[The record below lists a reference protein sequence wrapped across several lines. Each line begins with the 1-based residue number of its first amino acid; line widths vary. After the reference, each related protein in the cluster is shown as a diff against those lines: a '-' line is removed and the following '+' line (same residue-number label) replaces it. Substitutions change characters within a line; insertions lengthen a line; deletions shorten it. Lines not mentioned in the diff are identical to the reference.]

1 MLNLTQ
7 NFDTKHDIDMNLS
20 LKGKNALICGG
31 SRGIGKATAVAIA
44 NLGANVT
51 LVSRSPE
58 LMSDIVHELDDS
70 QDQHHDFLMA
80 DFRNSADLKRKI
92 HTLVVRKPIHVLV
105 NNTGGPKGGAIVEA
119 NVEEF
124 TDAFHNHL
132 VCNHILVQSVMKGM
146 KKAGFGRIINII
158 STSVKQPLNNL
169 GVSNTTRGAVA
180 SWSKTIA
187 NELGPFGITVNNV
200 LPGKTNT
207 GRLKEIITTQATKTD
222 TSAEDVEEA
231 MKKEIP
237 VGRFAEPHEIAA
249 AIAFLATP
257 AAAYINGISLPVD
270 GGLIKSL

>member
-1 MLNLTQ
+1 
-7 NFDTKHDIDMNLS
+7 MNLS

-31 SRGIGKATAVAIA
+31 SKGIGKAAAIA
-44 NLGANVT
+44 IAKLGANVT
-51 LVSRSPE
+51 LVSRSPAKMAE
-58 LMSDIVHELDDS
+58 IVHELDDS

-80 DFRNSADLKRKI
+80 DFTNSVDLKRKI
-92 HTLVVRKPIHVLV
+92 HTLVVRKPIHILV
-105 NNTGGPKGGAIVEA
+105 NNTGGPKGGAIINA

-132 VCNHILVQSVMKGM
+132 ICNHILVQSVMKGM
-146 KKAGFGRIINII
+146 KKEEFGRIINII
-158 STSVKQPLNNL
+158 STSVKQPLKDL

-187 NELGPFGITVNNV
+187 NELAPFGITVNNV

-207 GRLKEIITTQATKTD
+207 GRLKEIISAQAKRTNSST
-222 TSAEDVEEA
+222 EDVEQE

-237 VGRFAEPHEIAA
+237 VGRFAEPEEIAA
-249 AIAFLATP
+249 AIAFLASP
-257 AAAYINGISLPVD
+257 AAAYINGVSLPVD